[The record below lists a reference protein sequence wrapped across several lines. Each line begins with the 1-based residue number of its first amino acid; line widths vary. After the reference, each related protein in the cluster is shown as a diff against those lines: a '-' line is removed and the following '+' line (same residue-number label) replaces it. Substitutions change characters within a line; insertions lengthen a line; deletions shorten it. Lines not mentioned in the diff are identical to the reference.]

1 MMPKRN
7 PQMLKRNLQTHP
19 ENRVERNVIA
29 TRQSTD
35 SETASERKTVAGH
48 VDDSLPFTMVDL
60 DGIMTGR
67 AIGLPGTVVGMMM
80 KDSQYVIFA
89 TIVHMTEATG
99 QAEAAGVGPLLED
112 ATGRE
117 NELESTIAIVQI
129 PTETA
134 RGTEIETEIGNGI
147 GNGTETETEIGRGI
161 ERETGAETGTET
173 ETGIDTGIG
182 LGTGVDNA
190 TETITAD
197 ADAIATTPVPDP
209 VQESD
214 PALATWTEN
223 GAETETETETGTGT
237 GTMTEQQRATTLET
251 ATVTEEDLA
260 PAHPGNAPNPARATA
275 PPACW
280 ISTATSRQ
288 PVVGAGHLVVASDLR
303 NARPMMTGRG
313 SLRLIDMYQAEA
325 GMGEETRGPGIG
337 IEIEIEIEIGI
348 QNEAGTAGLRMIAA
362 RAGEEVLVGGVVDGE
377 AGVGRQRSMILLCLF
392 RPDHSYDL
400 S

>member
-147 GNGTETETEIGRGI
+147 GNGTKTETEIGRGI

-190 TETITAD
+190 TGMITAD
-197 ADAIATTPVPDP
+197 ADAIATTPVPGP

-223 GAETETETETGTGT
+223 EAETETETEIETGTGTKTKTST
-237 GTMTEQQRATTLET
+237 GTMTEQQRATTIET
-251 ATVTEEDLA
+251 ATVTEEGLA
-260 PAHPGNAPNPARATA
+260 PAHPGNAPSPARATA
-275 PPACW
+275 PPVCW

-288 PVVGAGHLVVASDLR
+288 PVVGAGHLVVASALG
-303 NARPMMTGRG
+303 NARPTMTGRG
-313 SLRLIDMYQAEA
+313 SLRLIDTYQAEV
-325 GMGEETRGPGIG
+325 GMGEETRGPA
-337 IEIEIEIEIGI
+337 IEIGI

-362 RAGEEVLVGGVVDGE
+362 RAGEGVLVGGVVDGE
-377 AGVGRQRSMILLCLF
+377 AGVGRQRSVILLCLF